1 MKRADSGKNLPLSA
15 ASNTGAQRPRI
26 APLPNRMYY
35 NKNKVNG
42 AFYALKNQVWAN
54 FLRETGIPRQN
65 IKQRL
70 FSLVSSFRRYWMF
83 TKLPGIYYFDFN
95 TKTVRR

>member
-1 MKRADSGKNLPLSA
+1 MDSGKNLPLSTVY
-15 ASNTGAQRPRI
+15 NTGAQRPQI
-26 APLPNRMYY
+26 TPLPNHLYY

-42 AFYALKNQVWAN
+42 AFYAFKKASLDKF
-54 FLRETGIPRQN
+54 FLRETDITRQN

-83 TKLPGIYYFDFN
+83 TKLLGIYYFDFN